1 MKFKRHNTILR
12 LIAENNVETQQQL
25 AELLVAE
32 GFPATQAT
40 VSRDIKE
47 LNIIKVH
54 DHDEHYKYAVAKDE
68 GQSSDT
74 SKLHTIFRESVV
86 SIDYA
91 VNTVVI
97 RTLTGTASAAAA
109 AIDSMHLPNVVGTL
123 AGDDTIFALFR
134 TPQQAAEIQKTV
146 QSFLREDASKGV

>member
-12 LIAENNVETQQQL
+12 LISENDVETQQQL

-54 DHDEHYKYAVAKDE
+54 DHDEHYKYAVAKTE

-74 SKLHTIFRESVV
+74 TKLHTIFRESVI

-109 AIDSMHLPNVVGTL
+109 AIDSMHLPNIVGTL
-123 AGDDTIFALFR
+123 AGDDTIFIVMRSQVKAQDFCTDMR
-134 TPQQAAEIQKTV
+134 N
-146 QSFLREDASKGV
+146 FLK

>member
-12 LIAENNVETQQQL
+12 LISENDVETQQQL
-25 AELLVAE
+25 AEMLVKE

-54 DHDEHYKYAVAKDE
+54 DHDEHYKYAVAKTE
-68 GQSSDT
+68 GQTSDT
-74 SKLHTIFRESVV
+74 SKFHTIFRESVL

-97 RTLTGTASAAAA
+97 RTLTGSASAAAA

-123 AGDDTIFALFR
+123 AGDDTIFIVMRSQVKAQDFCTDMR
-134 TPQQAAEIQKTV
+134 N
-146 QSFLREDASKGV
+146 FLK

>member
-12 LIAENNVETQQQL
+12 LISENNIETQQQL

-54 DHDEHYKYAVAKDE
+54 DHDEHYKYAVAKNE

-123 AGDDTIFALFR
+123 AGDDTIFIVMRSQVKAQDFCTDMRNLL
-134 TPQQAAEIQKTV
+134 K
-146 QSFLREDASKGV
+146 